1 MLRIGLEFEW
11 EVPQEGLR
19 WVDRGQEEGSGSTFT
34 LGMVLGKEVD
44 ARPPWL
50 IGPPVGGKVPTTSR
64 HPLEEFP
71 GLHREFAQLP
81 IQRKAVLEFA
91 QRYGPLTKGL
101 VLVEE
106 RGEGHFATYRAEPW
120 HFWLREIQDMKD
132 ALYLLDLLR
141 GHGKSKPHE
150 EDLREAI
157 IWREG
162 GVYFLPWQGE
172 LRSLYFDLL
181 GYRESASERVQE
193 LRPAGGGDLKRLGE
207 TEEIAE
213 KLGRRISRHLEQ
225 EGRFSLS
232 PRLIACSTLYP
243 EKFHIWKKTK
253 DVVGPAWF
261 MLGQMVTEKL
271 KGKVDL
277 KLLGN
282 QDEIGLVL
290 VPQDLL
296 SALWLGLLFEILGRI
311 RLKRCPICGTFFDA
325 SPAPQQV
332 FCDRHG
338 TGCRQ
343 RAYRWRR
350 KLKALLKEGKTLEE
364 AARKVGIDATLAS
377 FLLRTARGK

>member
-1 MLRIGLEFEW
+1 MKR
-11 EVPQEGLR
+11 
-19 WVDRGQEEGSGSTFT
+19 
-34 LGMVLGKEVD
+34 
-44 ARPPWL
+44 
-50 IGPPVGGKVPTTSR
+50 
-64 HPLEEFP
+64 
-71 GLHREFAQLP
+71 
-81 IQRKAVLEFA
+81 
-91 QRYGPLTKGL
+91 
-101 VLVEE
+101 
-106 RGEGHFATYRAEPW
+106 
-120 HFWLREIQDMKD
+120 LRE
-132 ALYLLDLLR
+132 
-141 GHGKSKPHE
+141 
-150 EDLREAI
+150 
-157 IWREG
+157 
-162 GVYFLPWQGE
+162 
-172 LRSLYFDLL
+172 
-181 GYRESASERVQE
+181 
-193 LRPAGGGDLKRLGE
+193 
-207 TEEIAE
+207 TEKIAE
-213 KLGRRISRHLEQ
+213 QLGRRISHHLEQ

-243 EKFHIWKKTK
+243 EKFHIWEETK

-261 MLGQMVTEKL
+261 MLGRMVTEKL

-296 SALWLGLLFEILGRI
+296 SALWLGLLFEILGRL

-325 SPAPQQV
+325 SPAPQRV
-332 FCDRHG
+332 FCDKRG